1 MSDSSVER
9 RLPLFYSKPVPLRAE
24 NHRHHALAKQADFGF
39 AANAGAVPL
48 NAVEFASAA
57 HSFPVVF
64 TSGSK
69 PMPVAVLS
77 LTGGRNGFVDADG
90 AWRAGEYVPA
100 YVRRYPFIFFEQR
113 AAGQY
118 TLGID
123 AASTLLHA
131 DGEGQ
136 PLFANDGPAEVV
148 QRALE
153 FCRTYQHELLATQHF
168 TKTLRDADLLLKR
181 SLNVRRGDG
190 SSQLLSDFQVADEK
204 KLKSLP
210 DEVVLDW
217 HRKGYLG
224 AIGAHLIS
232 LGCWPRLAAR
242 D

>member
-1 MSDSSVER
+1 VSDSVAGR
-9 RLPLFYSKPVPLRAE
+9 RLPLFYTRPVPLRAE
-24 NHRHHALAKQADFGF
+24 SHRHHALAKAADFGF

-48 NAVEFASAA
+48 NAVEFAAAA

-64 TSGSK
+64 TGGSE

-113 AAGQY
+113 EAGQY
-118 TLGID
+118 TLGVD
-123 AASTLLHA
+123 AASTLLRA

-136 PLFANDGPAEVV
+136 PLFSNDGPTEAV

-153 FCRTYQHELLATQHF
+153 FCRAYQRELLATQQF
-168 TKTLRDADLLLKR
+168 TKALRDADLLLKR

-190 SSQLLSDFQVADEK
+190 STQQLSDFQVADEK
-204 KLKSLP
+204 KLKALP